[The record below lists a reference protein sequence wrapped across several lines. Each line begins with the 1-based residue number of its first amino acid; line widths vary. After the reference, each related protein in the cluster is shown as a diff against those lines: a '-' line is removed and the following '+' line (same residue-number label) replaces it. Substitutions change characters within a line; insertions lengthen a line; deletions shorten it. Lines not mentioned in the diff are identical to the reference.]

1 MDYYLTIDIGGTD
14 IKYGIINNDETLVF
28 KSVRPTDAHLGGANI
43 ITIIEDIFNEIK
55 YKYDIKGISISSTGG
70 ISDDTQV
77 LTPSININNYEQVN
91 FKRDLFHLNLNVSAE
106 NDVNSM
112 GLCEFSLIPDYK
124 EKKAL
129 VALTIGTGIGGSI
142 MINGKLHRGNAF
154 IGGEIGKM
162 KTSKD
167 KTYEELASTTA
178 LVNNSKKI
186 YPEIKNG
193 VDVFKLYD
201 QGDILIKDV
210 VQEFYDNLALG
221 IANIIYILNPD
232 HIVIG
237 GGVTNRGDQFLDE
250 LKLVLKEHVWEY
262 LQDKFTISLAKTKN
276 DAGMIGAFKKYKEL
290 YL

>member
-1 MDYYLTIDIGGTD
+1 MEYVLTIDIGGTD
-14 IKYGIINNDETLVF
+14 IKYGIINQNEELMDN
-28 KSVRPTDAHLGGANI
+28 SVRPTNAHLGGANI
-43 ITIIEDIFNEIK
+43 IKIIEELYKEFSKK
-55 YKYDIKGISISSTGG
+55 YKISGIAISSTGG
-70 ISDDTQV
+70 ISDESQV
-77 LTPSININNYEQVN
+77 LTPSINITNYEQVN
-91 FKRDLFHLNLNVSAE
+91 FKRDLSHLNINVSAE

-112 GLCEFSLIPDYK
+112 ALCEFSLIPDYK

-129 VALTIGTGIGGSI
+129 VALTVGTGIGGSI

-154 IGGEIGKM
+154 TGGEVGKM
-162 KTSKD
+162 RTSKE

-186 YPEIKNG
+186 YPNITNG

-201 QGDILIKDV
+201 EGDKLIMKV
-210 VQEFYDNLALG
+210 VNEFYHNLAIG

-237 GGVTNRGDQFLDE
+237 GGITNRGVKFLEE
-250 LKLVLKEHVWEY
+250 LNDILKNYVWDY
-262 LQDKFTISLAKTKN
+262 LQDKYTISLAKTKN
-276 DAGMIGAFKKYKEL
+276 NAGMIGAFKKYKEQ

>member
-1 MDYYLTIDIGGTD
+1 MEYFLTIDIGGTD
-14 IKYGIINNDETLVF
+14 IKYGIINKEEELVYN
-28 KSVRPTDAHLGGANI
+28 SVRPTNAHLGGTNI
-43 ITIIEDIFNEIK
+43 ITIIEEI
-55 YKYDIKGISISSTGG
+55 YELLSANYIISGIAISSTGG

-91 FKRDLFHLNLNVSAE
+91 FKRDLAHLNLNISAE

-154 IGGEIGKM
+154 TGGEIGKM
-162 KTSKD
+162 KTTK
-167 KTYEELASTTA
+167 KQTYEELASTTA
-178 LVNNSKKI
+178 LVNNSRKI
-186 YPEIKNG
+186 YPEINNG

-201 QGDILIKDV
+201 QGDELIIKVVKD
-210 VQEFYDNLALG
+210 FYNNLAIGL
-221 IANIIYILNPD
+221 ANLIYILNPD

-237 GGVTNRGDQFLDE
+237 GGITNRGQQFLDE
-250 LKLVLKEHVWEY
+250 LNLILKDHVWEY
-262 LQDKFTISLAKTKN
+262 LQDKYTISLAKTKN
-276 DAGMIGAFKKYKEL
+276 NAGMIGAFKKYKEQ